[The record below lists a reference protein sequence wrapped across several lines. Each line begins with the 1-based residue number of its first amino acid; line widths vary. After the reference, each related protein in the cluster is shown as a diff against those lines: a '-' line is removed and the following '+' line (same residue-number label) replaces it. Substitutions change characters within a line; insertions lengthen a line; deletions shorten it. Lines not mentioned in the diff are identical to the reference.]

1 MSSFLD
7 KNVNKVKKT
16 TTKKPI
22 IGPGQAKNKTIEK
35 KKSITST
42 EQEADLVV
50 ATEPVQNTSN

>member
-1 MSSFLD
+1 LD

-22 IGPGQAKNKTIEK
+22 IGPGQAKNKTMEK